1 VLAQREIEKEKFSFS
16 DYSTNLPIC
25 QSAIATPRDNNFP
38 IFEIM
43 LTLIPRYLLFLLFL
57 LGFGLLAYYN
67 MLLDDDLVMLRG
79 VEAHGIV
86 GATIDHYD
94 SWNTRWMSFFF
105 LHTWM
110 SFWNEDSSPL
120 LYHLFT
126 FGSLFFVSD
135 LFLRSL
141 QANKGLSAFTS
152 PSDRILKSGLFTAA
166 IIISTF
172 HIGDTWFWVNT
183 STMYGWN
190 LIALLG
196 ALSIC
201 IRPLRNKFI
210 QDSLITFLGLYV
222 GGSAEPAVVCLFVI
236 LMGML
241 YYKTDRTQEYRY
253 HIINFLI
260 GMSVSFGIALAGD
273 GHSKREAALPDLRV
287 MDWLIH
293 SGYFSAKI
301 AFIHAPLRIFL
312 VLTLLYPVFSNNSS
326 TSKLSVGKG
335 TLYAIISW
343 LFVVV
348 AHTYFITFV
357 MGDYGPPRAWS
368 FISFVSVLLVAW
380 WLFHYSNKIPTLA
393 TQISTWIS
401 VVIIAF
407 EVYTQAIELPQYSTY
422 VKKVKAKEIL
432 LDEKEIP
439 KSGLL
444 HRLSQEVSTEPR
456 S

>member
-1 VLAQREIEKEKFSFS
+1 MEPSCKHTF
-16 DYSTNLPIC
+16 P
-25 QSAIATPRDNNFP
+25 NFD
-38 IFEIM
+38 FM
-43 LTLIPRYLLFLLFL
+43 LNRIPQYLLLLLFV
-57 LGFGLLAYYN
+57 LGFGLLAFYN
-67 MLLDDDLVMLRG
+67 VLIDDDLVMLRG

-110 SFWNEDSSPL
+110 SFWTEDSSPL

-126 FGSLFFVSD
+126 MGSLFFVSD

-141 QANKGLSAFTS
+141 QGNQGLNAFTS
-152 PSDRILKSGLFTAA
+152 SSDRILKSGLFTAA

-196 ALSIC
+196 AFSIC
-201 IRPLRNKFI
+201 PVRLRSGQVYRPISNKFI
-210 QDSLITFLGLYV
+210 HDSLITFLGLYV
-222 GGSAEPAVVCLFVI
+222 GGAAEPAVVCLFVI
-236 LMGML
+236 LMGLL
-241 YYKTDRTQEYRY
+241 YYKTDRTQEYRN

-260 GMSVSFGIALAGD
+260 GMSVSFGIALVGD
-273 GHSKREAALPDLRV
+273 GHSKREAALPDLSMV
-287 MDWLIH
+287 DWFIH

-312 VLTLLYPVFSNNSS
+312 VLILLYPIFSNNNSAP
-326 TSKLSVGKG
+326 KLSVGKG
-335 TLYAIISW
+335 TLYALMVW

-348 AHTYFITFV
+348 LHTYFITFV

-368 FISFVSVLLVAW
+368 FISFVSVMLVAW
-380 WLFHYSNKIPTLA
+380 WLFHYANKIPNVA
-393 TQISTWIS
+393 VPISTWLS
-401 VVIIAF
+401 VFIIGYV
-407 EVYTQAIELPQYSTY
+407 VYTQVIELPQYSTY

-439 KSGLL
+439 NSGLL
-444 HRLSQEVSTEPR
+444 HKVSFY
-456 S
+456 

>member
-1 VLAQREIEKEKFSFS
+1 MR
-16 DYSTNLPIC
+16 
-25 QSAIATPRDNNFP
+25 
-38 IFEIM
+38 
-43 LTLIPRYLLFLLFL
+43 IPQYLLLLLFL

-67 MLLDDDLVMLRG
+67 VLMDDDLVMLRG
-79 VEAHGIV
+79 VHAHGIV

-110 SFWNEDSSPL
+110 SFWTEDSSPL

-126 FGSLFFVSD
+126 LGSLLFVSD

-141 QANKGLSAFTS
+141 QANKGLNAFTS
-152 PSDRILKSGLFTAA
+152 TSDRILKSGLFTAA
-166 IIISTF
+166 IIISSF

-196 ALSIC
+196 AVSIS
-201 IRPLRNKFI
+201 IKPLQNKFI

-222 GGSAEPAVVCLFVI
+222 GGAAEPAVVCLFVI
-236 LMGML
+236 LIGVL
-241 YYKTDRTQEYRY
+241 YYKSARTQEYRN

-260 GMSVSFGIALAGD
+260 GISVSFGIALAGD
-273 GHSKREAALPDLRV
+273 GHSKREAALPDLSM

-312 VLTLLYPVFSNNSS
+312 VLTLLYPVFSSNSN
-326 TSKLSVGKG
+326 TTKLSLGKG
-335 TLYAIISW
+335 TLYALMAW

-348 AHTYFITFV
+348 LHTYFITYV

-368 FISFVSVLLVAW
+368 FISFVSVLIGAW
-380 WLFHYSNKIPTLA
+380 WLFHYSDKIPSFVV
-393 TQISTWIS
+393 QISTWVS
-401 VVIIAF
+401 VGIIAF
-407 EVYTQAIELPQYSTY
+407 VVYTQAIELPPYSTY
-422 VKKVKAKEIL
+422 VKKVNAKEIL
-432 LDEKEIP
+432 FDANAVP
-439 KSGLL
+439 KAGLL
-444 HRLSQEVSTEPR
+444 HRVSFIENNKKKKKKKGLYKY
-456 S
+456 

>member
-1 VLAQREIEKEKFSFS
+1 
-16 DYSTNLPIC
+16 
-25 QSAIATPRDNNFP
+25 
-38 IFEIM
+38 M
-43 LTLIPRYLLFLLFL
+43 LTLIPRYLLLLLFL

-67 MLLDDDLVMLRG
+67 VLMDDDIVMLRG
-79 VEAHGIV
+79 LEAHGIV

-110 SFWNEDSSPL
+110 SFWTEDSSPL

-126 FGSLFFVSD
+126 LGSLFFVSD

-141 QANKGLSAFTS
+141 QANKGLNAFTS
-152 PSDRILKSGLFTAA
+152 TNDRILKSGLFTAA
-166 IIISTF
+166 IIVSTF

-201 IRPLRNKFI
+201 INPLRNKFL

-222 GGSAEPAVVCLFVI
+222 GGAAEPAAVCLFIMLIGV
-236 LMGML
+236 L
-241 YYKTDRTQEYRY
+241 YYKSDQTKEYRN

-273 GHSKREAALPDLRV
+273 GHSKREAALPDLSII
-287 MDWLIH
+287 DWFIH
-293 SGYFSAKI
+293 SGYFSVKI
-301 AFIHAPLRIFL
+301 AAIHAPLRIFL
-312 VLTLLYPVFSNNSS
+312 VIALLYPVFSNNIS
-326 TSKLSVGKG
+326 TPKLSLAKG
-335 TLYAIISW
+335 TLYACAAW
-343 LFVVV
+343 FLVVV
-348 AHTYFITFV
+348 VHTYFITFI

-368 FISFVSVLLVAW
+368 FISFVSVLMVAW
-380 WLFHYSNKIPTLA
+380 WLWQYSNKIPKVVA
-393 TQISTWIS
+393 QISTWIS
-401 VVIIAF
+401 VLVIGYF
-407 EVYTQAIELPQYSTY
+407 VFVQVHELPEYSSY

-432 LDEKEIP
+432 FDVKEVP
-439 KSGLL
+439 SSGLL
-444 HRLSQEVSTEPR
+444 HRMSN
-456 S
+456 

>member
-1 VLAQREIEKEKFSFS
+1 MHDPEREKFSFS
-16 DYSTNLPIC
+16 NNSYNLPIRLPI
-25 QSAIATPRDNNFP
+25 AIGITNFT

-43 LTLIPRYLLFLLFL
+43 LKLIPRYLLLLLFM

-67 MLLDDDLVMLRG
+67 VLMDDDLMMLRG
-79 VEAHGIV
+79 VQAHDIV

-94 SWNTRWMSFFF
+94 SWNTRWMSFLF

-110 SFWNEDSSPL
+110 SFWTEDNSPL

-126 FGSLFFVSD
+126 LGSLFFVSD

-141 QANKGLSAFTS
+141 QTNKSLSAFTS
-152 PSDRILKSGLFTAA
+152 TGDRILKSGLFTAA

-196 ALSIC
+196 AVSIT
-201 IRPLRNKFI
+201 IQPLRNKFI

-222 GGSAEPAVVCLFVI
+222 GGAAEPAVVCLFII
-236 LMGML
+236 LVVVL
-241 YYKTDRTQEYRY
+241 IFKTDSTQEYRN

-260 GMSVSFGIALAGD
+260 GMGVSFGIALAGD
-273 GHSKREAALPDLRV
+273 GHSKREAVLPDLSIV
-287 MDWLIH
+287 DWLIH

-312 VLTLLYPVFSNNSS
+312 VLTLLYPIFSNNSS
-326 TSKLSVGKG
+326 TTKLSVSKG
-335 TLYAIISW
+335 TLYAVMAL

-348 AHTYFITFV
+348 LHTYFITYV

-368 FISFVSVLLVAW
+368 FISLVSVLLVAW
-380 WLFHYSNKIPTLA
+380 WLFHFVNKIPVVA
-393 TQISTWIS
+393 IHISTLIS
-401 VVIIAF
+401 VFIIAYV
-407 EVYTQAIELPQYSTY
+407 VYIQAIELPPYSTY
-422 VKKVKAKEIL
+422 VKKVKAKEL
-432 LDEKEIP
+432 LFDVKEVP

-444 HRLSQEVSTEPR
+444 HRMSFY
-456 S
+456 

>member
-1 VLAQREIEKEKFSFS
+1 ML
-16 DYSTNLPIC
+16 
-25 QSAIATPRDNNFP
+25 RDNNFP

-43 LTLIPRYLLFLLFL
+43 LTVIPRYLLLLLFL
-57 LGFGLLAYYN
+57 LGFGLLAFYN
-67 MLLDDDLVMLRG
+67 VLMDDDLVMLRG
-79 VEAHGIV
+79 VQAHGIV
-86 GATIDHYD
+86 SATIDHYD

-110 SFWNEDSSPL
+110 SFWNEESSPL

-126 FGSLFFVSD
+126 LGSLFFVSD

-141 QANKGLSAFTS
+141 QANNGLNAFIST
-152 PSDRILKSGLFTAA
+152 SDRILKSGLFTAA

-190 LIALLG
+190 LIAVLG

-201 IRPLRNKFI
+201 IQPLRNKFM

-222 GGSAEPAVVCLFVI
+222 GGAAEPAVVCLFVI
-236 LMGML
+236 LIGVL
-241 YYKTDRTQEYRY
+241 YYKTNRTQEYRN

-273 GHSKREAALPDLRV
+273 GHSKREAALPDLSV
-287 MDWLIH
+287 VDWFIH
-293 SGYFSAKI
+293 SGYFTAKI

-312 VLTLLYPVFSNNSS
+312 VLTLLYPIFSNYNR
-326 TSKLSVGKG
+326 TPKLSAGKG
-335 TLYAIISW
+335 TLYALVAW

-348 AHTYFITFV
+348 LHTYFITFV

-368 FISFVSVLLVAW
+368 FISFVSVMIGLW
-380 WLFHYSNKIPTLA
+380 WLMHYANKIPSLII
-393 TQISTWIS
+393 QISTWVS
-401 VVIIAF
+401 VFIIAYV
-407 EVYTQAIELPQYSTY
+407 VYTQAIELPAYSAY
-422 VKKVKAKEIL
+422 VKKVNGKEIL
-432 LDEKEIP
+432 FDAKEVP
-439 KSGLL
+439 EAGLL
-444 HRLSQEVSTEPR
+444 HKVSFY
-456 S
+456 

>member
-1 VLAQREIEKEKFSFS
+1 
-16 DYSTNLPIC
+16 
-25 QSAIATPRDNNFP
+25 
-38 IFEIM
+38 M
-43 LTLIPRYLLFLLFL
+43 LIPRYLLLLLFM

-67 MLLDDDLVMLRG
+67 MLMDDDLVMLRG

-110 SFWNEDSSPL
+110 SFWTENSSPL

-141 QANKGLSAFTS
+141 QGNQGLNAFTS
-152 PSDRILKSGLFTAA
+152 SSDRILKSGLFTAA

-196 ALSIC
+196 AVSIA

-210 QDSLITFLGLYV
+210 HDSLITFLGLYV
-222 GGSAEPAVVCLFVI
+222 GGAAEPAVVCLLII
-236 LMGML
+236 LIGVL
-241 YYKTDRTQEYRY
+241 YYKSDRTQEYRN

-273 GHSKREAALPDLRV
+273 GHSKREAALPDLSI

-312 VLTLLYPVFSNNSS
+312 VLTLLYPIFSNNGS
-326 TSKLSVGKG
+326 TPKLSVGKG
-335 TLYAIISW
+335 TFYAVMAW
-343 LFVVV
+343 LFVLVL
-348 AHTYFITFV
+348 HTYFITFV

-368 FISFVSVLLVAW
+368 FISFVSVLIGAW
-380 WLFHYSNKIPTLA
+380 WSFNYANKIPTVA
-393 TQISTWIS
+393 VQISTWFS
-401 VVIIAF
+401 VFIIGYV
-407 EVYTQAIELPQYSTY
+407 VYTQAIELPKYSTY
-422 VKKVKAKEIL
+422 LKKVKAKEIL
-432 LDEKEIP
+432 FDAKKVP
-439 KSGLL
+439 RSGLL
-444 HRLSQEVSTEPR
+444 HRLSQEVSTK
-456 S
+456 